1 MSKHLIFLGL
11 ALGEEW
17 AASLVEVVLAALS
30 EFAFTC
36 GDAACS
42 EAVAGSS
49 VEPSV
54 G

>member
-11 ALGEEW
+11 ALDEEW
-17 AASLVEVVLAALS
+17 AASLVEVVLAA
-30 EFAFTC
+30 EFVFKS

-49 VEPSV
+49 VERAKR